1 MEKFILQ
8 FRIGFLN
15 TSPFTHFA
23 FFPPWFIFSFVSGLN
38 FTIRVLITSIIH
50 ENNEN
55 GVRL

>member
-23 FFPPWFIFSFVSGLN
+23 FFPWFIFSFVSGLN